1 MATLRL
7 KEQFNLP
14 AVSVEIRHRLRW
26 NGEVVG
32 QEVERRCGYK
42 IKPQVLVSIQ
52 GASGANQYLSEICL
66 DTPVSAFI
74 RVGHGALSFWA
85 RRQTSIS
92 RRL

>member
-1 MATLRL
+1 MQRISPWPLWTISLVMGIGSIAYGFHSSN
-7 KEQFNLP
+7 Q
-14 AVSVEIRHRLRW
+14 
-26 NGEVVG
+26 VG
-32 QEVERRCGYK
+32 
-42 IKPQVLVSIQ
+42 IQ